1 MATVAYARV
10 STSDQDLTVQRQQ
23 LQVAGYD
30 KLFEEKVSGSKCDNR
45 PQFQLMMDYIR
56 AGDVVVCCKL
66 DRIARSTKDLLEIV
80 DQLEKKEVGFRVLN
94 ANIDTTT
101 ATGKLIL
108 SVLASIAEFERS
120 LMLER
125 QLEGI
130 RLAKDAG
137 RYKGRKPTAQA
148 KSEQVVT
155 LSVQGVSKA
164 KIAKTLKI
172 GVTSVYRIL
181 ENHRQQLI
189 EKQQ

>member
-1 MATVAYARV
+1 
-10 STSDQDLTVQRQQ
+10 
-23 LQVAGYD
+23 
-30 KLFEEKVSGSKCDNR
+30 
-45 PQFQLMMDYIR
+45 MMDYVR

-80 DQLEKKEVGFRVLN
+80 DQLQKKEVGFRVLN

-137 RYKGRKPTAQA
+137 RYKGRKPTARA
-148 KSEQVVT
+148 KAEQVIT
-155 LSVQGVSKA
+155 LALQGVSKA
-164 KIAKTLKI
+164 KIAETLKI

-181 ENHRQQLI
+181 DNHKIQNMTAGQ
-189 EKQQ
+189 